1 MDTPIRYDST
11 GINVNTDIPKRL
23 ISFDNNLHVN
33 KNDVWIEL
41 ALYYINMGSKR
52 NTLDNKIDLY
62 SNSVYE
68 INDYCCLYLNAMTYG
83 ISFWNCWFFIQSLI
97 KINK

>member
-11 GINVNTDIPKRL
+11 GLNVNTDIPKRL

-41 ALYYINMGSKR
+41 ALYDINMGSKR
-52 NTLDNKIDLY
+52 NT
-62 SNSVYE
+62 
-68 INDYCCLYLNAMTYG
+68 
-83 ISFWNCWFFIQSLI
+83 
-97 KINK
+97 